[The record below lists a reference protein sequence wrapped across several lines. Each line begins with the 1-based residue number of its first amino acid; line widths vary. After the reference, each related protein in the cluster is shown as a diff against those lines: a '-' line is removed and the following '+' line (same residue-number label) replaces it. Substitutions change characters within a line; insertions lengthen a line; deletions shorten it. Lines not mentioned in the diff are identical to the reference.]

1 MNWNNK
7 KVLVTGGASFIGSH
21 LCEQIVQKGAK
32 VRVAENFS
40 SGARDHLAHIECE
53 TLEGDLLDPSFCDQA
68 TKGME
73 VVFHLAADH
82 GGRGYIDSHPVE
94 CSTNMILDGQVFRH
108 AHRNEAEKIIF
119 KNKQIRKKLE
129 LYIFK
134 IVRKKRSDFIK
145 QEKEKKTRLIFIDI
159 PLLFENNL
167 EKQFHKV
174 ISIIA
179 SKQVRLK
186 RLKKTRKMTE
196 TQFKNIIKSQ
206 TSDVIRKNK
215 SDYVIYNNST
225 LKDYKTKINK
235 LINKL

>member
-1 MNWNNK
+1 MTKIIAITGGIGSGKSTFCSKLKEKGFKIHSSDEQVAKIYKNPDKKFVTYLRTIGLSKSISKKNINK
-7 KVLVTGGASFIGSH
+7 KIIS
-21 LCEQIVQKGAK
+21 
-32 VRVAENFS
+32 
-40 SGARDHLAHIECE
+40 
-53 TLEGDLLDPSFCDQA
+53 
-68 TKGME
+68 
-73 VVFHLAADH
+73 
-82 GGRGYIDSHPVE
+82 
-94 CSTNMILDGQVFRH
+94 
-108 AHRNEAEKIIF
+108 KIIF
-119 KNKQIRKKLE
+119 ENKQIRKKLE

-196 TQFKNIIKSQ
+196 TQFKNIIRSQ
-206 TSDVIRKNK
+206 TSDVIRKKK

>member
-1 MNWNNK
+1 MTKTIAITGGIGSGKSTFCSKLKEKGFKIHSSDEQVAKIYKNPDKKFFTYLRTIGLSKSISKKNINK
-7 KVLVTGGASFIGSH
+7 KIIS
-21 LCEQIVQKGAK
+21 
-32 VRVAENFS
+32 
-40 SGARDHLAHIECE
+40 
-53 TLEGDLLDPSFCDQA
+53 
-68 TKGME
+68 
-73 VVFHLAADH
+73 
-82 GGRGYIDSHPVE
+82 
-94 CSTNMILDGQVFRH
+94 
-108 AHRNEAEKIIF
+108 KIIF
-119 KNKQIRKKLE
+119 ENKQIRKKLE

-179 SKQVRLK
+179 SKQARLK

-196 TQFKNIIKSQ
+196 TQFKNIIRSQ
-206 TSDVIRKNK
+206 TSDVIRKKK

-225 LKDYKTKINK
+225 LKDYKIKINK
-235 LINKL
+235 LISKL